1 LSGELEATKLS
12 IFSKIARLKQ
22 WLSRPDAPKFLE
34 QCRKIFDKAF
44 GVLSGLE
51 DDGNEPI
58 IAESAF
64 VAIPKELKSV
74 LSDSQLN
81 SIHGKVALRAYHK
94 FEDVMFARS
103 STHIGSSLI
112 FFHPDGNLNKSPTPG
127 TIEFIVARR
136 NSSVVYVVRRQ
147 QPSPA
152 GTIDPFRRYPDFQ
165 AAVYSTSLSDTREI
179 VDPSWVT
186 SHYARWH
193 MDQHR
198 AVILMLSPVNFVKQ
212 IDKNKT

>member
-1 LSGELEATKLS
+1 M
-12 IFSKIARLKQ
+12 
-22 WLSRPDAPKFLE
+22 
-34 QCRKIFDKAF
+34 
-44 GVLSGLE
+44 E
-51 DDGNEPI
+51 DDGDDPM

-74 LSDSQLN
+74 LSKSQLN

-112 FFHPDGNLNKSPTPG
+112 FFHPDGNLNKSPVPG
-127 TIEFIVARR
+127 TIEYIVAHW

-152 GTIDPFRRYPDFQ
+152 GTIDPFTRYPDFP
-165 AAVYSTSLSDTREI
+165 AAVYSTSLSDMREI
-179 VDPSWVT
+179 VNPSWVT

-193 MDQHR
+193 MDEHH
-198 AVILMLSPVNFVKQ
+198 AVILMLSRVNFVKQ
-212 IDKNKT
+212 IGKNKT